1 MAASAPSPIG
11 LNDMNSEQFR
21 RQLRHESEQWWSEG
35 LINADLYEKLA
46 DRYQFDRL
54 EQDASHRFIMILMG
68 LGAVLLGLAA
78 ITFVAAN
85 WQAWPRSFKVVLL
98 LSCFLGV
105 TVTGFYLWN
114 RPEQQRHRR
123 LGHGLLLLGA
133 LLLGANLG
141 LVSQMFHQSGEVFE
155 LFLVWGLGMTA
166 MAYGLRLTSLGVMAV
181 GLVGLAYQMGFFSW
195 FGGQDLAWTHLLIQ
209 HMPLVVSFLFV
220 PLAYWCRSRVIFGLS
235 AFIVAYS
242 LFLNLIKTPS
252 ISGLSLTSGWLMA
265 IAWLLPIA
273 LLWSYSRAMWQF
285 SHLSAPVAQPGL
297 TQPRMESDSFQAI
310 ARILALFLLSIVL
323 YLFSFKGIW
332 RVWGWFNSDLTNL
345 IWHPLFDAMI
355 LSVFAGLGW
364 LQIARQFQFQRR
376 TTTAINSGLVALIL
390 LIVATVFVYY
400 FEFTIIPL
408 DNPAFVPIVNLV
420 VFNILLFLFSMGLIR
435 DGLALGDRPVF
446 WAGMVLLIL
455 GIISRMLEY
464 NTGLL
469 LKSIV
474 FGLCG
479 VGIIAAGIW
488 FERNAKPQ
496 STRYLLKY

>member
-1 MAASAPSPIG
+1 
-11 LNDMNSEQFR
+11 MNSEKFR

-35 LINADLYEKLA
+35 LIDADLYEKLA

-85 WQAWPRSFKVVLL
+85 WQAWPRSFKVGLL
-98 LSCFLGV
+98 LSCFMGV

-114 RPEQQRHRR
+114 RPEQYRQQR

-141 LVSQMFHQSGEVFE
+141 LVSQMFHQSGDVFE
-155 LFLVWGLGMTA
+155 LFLIWGLGVTA
-166 MAYGLRLTSLGVMAV
+166 MAYSLRLTSLGVMAV
-181 GLVGLAYQMGFFSW
+181 GLVGLAYQTGFFSW
-195 FGGQDLAWTHLLIQ
+195 FGGQELSWSHLLIQ
-209 HMPLVVSFLFV
+209 HMPLLVSFLFI
-220 PLAYWCRSRVIFGLS
+220 PLAYWCRSRAIFGLS

-242 LFLNLIKTPS
+242 LFLNLIKTPT
-252 ISGLSLTSGWLMA
+252 IFGLSLTSGWLMA

-273 LLWSYSRAMWQF
+273 LLWSYSKAMWQLSNSSPALAQF
-285 SHLSAPVAQPGL
+285 SSPQLK
-297 TQPRMESDSFQAI
+297 MELDSFQAI
-310 ARILALFLLSIVL
+310 ARVLALFLLSIVL
-323 YLFSFKGIW
+323 YLFAFKGVW
-332 RVWGWFNSDLTNL
+332 RVWGWFNGDLTNL
-345 IWHPLFDAMI
+345 IWHPLFDALV

-364 LQIARQFQFQRR
+364 LQIARQFKLQRR
-376 TTTAINSGLVALIL
+376 TVTAINSGLVALML
-390 LIVATVFVYY
+390 LIAAAVFIYY
-400 FEFTIIPL
+400 FEFTVIPL
-408 DNPAFVPIVNLV
+408 DDPTFVPIVNIV

-446 WAGMVLLIL
+446 WSGMVLLVL

-474 FGLCG
+474 FALCG

-496 STRYLLKY
+496 PPRYLLKS